1 MTTEL
6 EIAAADSLPHLTA
19 RRRKTAKPPQGPC
32 HNCGAELQ
40 GQFCHVCG
48 QNSDTHKRS
57 IRHLIWE
64 AVETTFELD
73 GRLFRTVPA
82 LFFRPGLLARDYIE
96 GRIVRHVPPFRTFLV
111 ALLLF
116 ILAAEHAT
124 HEQTLAQ
131 ARQKAAHEALLATP
145 QGRAS
150 ESAKIR
156 KEAAAD
162 LVSDLKEEAQDRDDE
177 LKNKDANPA
186 KIEASYA
193 RRAQKARDRYARALA
208 RADRVAQGLPE
219 ETTVSADLVVDGKTK
234 GKAWFNPGVKKAVAN
249 PDYYWTVVFTWAQR
263 LAVILLPIVGLSLA
277 LVYRRRKEVF
287 LYDHLLVAMNLLSF
301 TFLTNAAGLMLP
313 PVAMPY
319 WFGLVAIWTPI
330 NLFQTLRGA
339 YGSSI
344 LGAILKTLVVW
355 WITVLA
361 SLMLLTGLLVLA
373 VAKV

>member
-1 MTTEL
+1 MTSEL
-6 EIAAADSLPHLTA
+6 EIAVADSLPHLSA
-19 RRRKTAKPPQGPC
+19 RRRKKAPPPSGAC
-32 HNCGAELQ
+32 HNCGTELQ
-40 GQFCHVCG
+40 GHFCHVCG
-48 QNSDTHKRS
+48 QNADTHKRS

-82 LFFRPGLLARDYIE
+82 LFFRPGTLARDYID

-111 ALLLF
+111 ALLIF
-116 ILAAEHAT
+116 IFAAEHAT
-124 HEQTLAQ
+124 HEQTLQ
-131 ARQKAAHEALLATP
+131 QQRQKAAHEALLATP

-150 ESAKIR
+150 ESARIR
-156 KEAAAD
+156 KEAAAE
-162 LVSDLKEEAQDRDDE
+162 LASDLKEEAQDRDGD
-177 LKNKDANPA
+177 LKDKDANPA
-186 KIEASYA
+186 RIQAFYA
-193 RRAQKARDRYARALA
+193 RSAQKAQDRYARALA
-208 RADRVAQGLPE
+208 RADRVAQGMPE
-219 ETTVSADLVVDGKTK
+219 ETTVSADLVVNGKAK
-234 GKAWFNPGVKKAVAN
+234 SQAWFNPGVKKAVAN
-249 PDYYWTVVFTWAQR
+249 PDYYWTVVFNWAQR
-263 LAVILLPIVGLSLA
+263 LAVILLPIVGLALA
-277 LVYRRRKEVF
+277 LVYRKRKDVF

-301 TFLTNAAGLMLP
+301 TFLTNAAGLLLP
-313 PVAMPY
+313 TVAMPY